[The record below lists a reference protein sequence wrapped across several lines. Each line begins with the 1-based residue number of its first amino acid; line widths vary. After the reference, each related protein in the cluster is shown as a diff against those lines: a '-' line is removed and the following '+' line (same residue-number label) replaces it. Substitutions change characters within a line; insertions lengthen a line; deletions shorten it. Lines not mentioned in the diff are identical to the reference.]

1 MTVKKLYVVGS
12 GAMGSGIAQTAATH
26 GIQVIM
32 NDINEEFVAK
42 GYNKIKK
49 SLEKAVTKGRMTE
62 EAKEVAL
69 ANLTTTVSLED
80 AKDADFVI
88 EAASENKEIKLG
100 IFKQLD
106 KICKPEA
113 ILASNTSSLPIT
125 EIAAA
130 TGRPDQVIGTH
141 FFNPVPAM
149 KLLEI
154 VMGLQTSETTYQ
166 AALALGEQLEKV
178 PYIPILDLAICFYYA
193 FDEAGVDNG
202 MIPIYRSHLDN
213 WKVTDRDL
221 LEIAV
226 KNTPRLFPGETIP
239 MEDVLGDALQELPE
253 EVRREFLRKV
263 SMMILTNSRKT
274 YGACSILYP
283 GMLEQLAERIGGDYY
298 MIPSSVHE
306 FLLVPREREQD
317 REELKKMIAEVNRT
331 ELPPEE
337 VLSDHLYLYCSRERE
352 VRIV

>member
-1 MTVKKLYVVGS
+1 MKNNKTEPIPVMDYRQYRRARRLVHECCNYIDGNC
-12 GAMGSGIAQTAATH
+12 IALDD
-26 GIQVIM
+26 G
-32 NDINEEFVAK
+32 EECVCVQSIS
-42 GYNKIKK
+42 Y
-49 SLEKAVTKGRMTE
+49 SLLCRW
-62 EAKEVAL
+62 
-69 ANLTTTVSLED
+69 
-80 AKDADFVI
+80 
-88 EAASENKEIKLG
+88 
-100 IFKQLD
+100 
-106 KICKPEA
+106 
-113 ILASNTSSLPIT
+113 
-125 EIAAA
+125 
-130 TGRPDQVIGTH
+130 
-141 FFNPVPAM
+141 
-149 KLLEI
+149 
-154 VMGLQTSETTYQ
+154 
-166 AALALGEQLEKV
+166 
-178 PYIPILDLAICFYYA
+178 
-193 FDEAGVDNG
+193 
-202 MIPIYRSHLDN
+202 YRSHLDN

>member
-1 MTVKKLYVVGS
+1 MEISTFKVKVQKAVSEVLGQEYTVELREVQKNNGVLLQGLMIRKGQDNVTPTIYLNSFWEAYEGGVTF
-12 GAMGSGIAQTAATH
+12 A
-26 GIQVIM
+26 
-32 NDINEEFVAK
+32 DI
-42 GYNKIKK
+42 IKK
-49 SLEKAVTKGRMTE
+49 IISIYKEDGIGR
-62 EAKEVAL
+62 KID
-69 ANLTTTVSLED
+69 VSFFQ
-80 AKDADFVI
+80 DF
-88 EAASENKEIKLG
+88 
-100 IFKQLD
+100 
-106 KICKPEA
+106 
-113 ILASNTSSLPIT
+113 
-125 EIAAA
+125 
-130 TGRPDQVIGTH
+130 
-141 FFNPVPAM
+141 
-149 KLLEI
+149 
-154 VMGLQTSETTYQ
+154 
-166 AALALGEQLEKV
+166 EKV
-178 PYIPILDLAICFYYA
+178 KEKLCF
-193 FDEAGVDNG
+193 
-202 MIPIYRSHLDN
+202 RL
-213 WKVTDRDL
+213 VTDRDL

-239 MEDVLGDALQELPE
+239 MEDVLGDTLQELPE